1 MPTRKKPRK
10 RAPGAGRP
18 AVLDEP
24 VRFSLQ
30 LGRADMVALLAE
42 ALRRRVTVAELIREA
57 IAEWRV
63 GRSSGVDAR

>member
-1 MPTRKKPRK
+1 MPAKPKPRK

-30 LGRADMVALLAE
+30 IGKPEMIGLLA
-42 ALRRRVTVAELIREA
+42 AAKRRRVTVAELIREA
-57 IAEWRV
+57 IHGWLKA
-63 GRSSGVDAR
+63 